1 MRNLTKLSR
10 SSHGGIS
17 NLLLRFNPSSS
28 SSSSTATSIQHL
40 FSTTIAIP
48 HPHHHHR
55 HPNPKPFSAI
65 NPNSPPTLPVHIH
78 GEFNGGSLGIKL
90 LRFYS
95 SESKPNPDDSK
106 NPDQKANPGFKH
118 QEIEGPTVERDLSPL
133 ANETREV
140 SLRLMKTMYDV
151 SRVLAILGLSQ
162 LALGAW
168 IAYTTASSLAATAMS
183 LVAFALPFSMAFML
197 RQSLKHMHFFNKM
210 EQIGRLQI
218 LTSTMQISKHVHL
231 FFVRLRAVVYLC
243 LAGLPLPFLFSLL
256 SSSSSSSS

>member
-48 HPHHHHR
+48 HPHHR